1 MKEGTGDG
9 LIRTYKS
16 LDHPSFDVRGVLKL
30 VEIPI
35 PPLTLPPVLL
45 LGSGWRSRA
54 GGWGRRLGE
63 GWGWGGGRDEEGV
76 GGSAR
81 VGFGDAEV

>member
-1 MKEGTGDG
+1 MC
-9 LIRTYKS
+9 

-54 GGWGRRLGE
+54 EGWGRGLGE
-63 GWGWGGGRDEEGV
+63 GWGGGGGRAGEGLGEGWE
-76 GGSAR
+76 GGGGGNGGGTWKKTAYS
-81 VGFGDAEV
+81 F

>member
-1 MKEGTGDG
+1 MKE
-9 LIRTYKS
+9 RS

-35 PPLTLPPVLL
+35 TPLTLPPVLL

-54 GGWGRRLGE
+54 GGWGRGLGE
-63 GWGWGGGRDEEGV
+63 GWGGAGGGMGRGWGEGEEMGEGPGKKPSLLILV
-76 GGSAR
+76 
-81 VGFGDAEV
+81 

>member
-1 MKEGTGDG
+1 MT
-9 LIRTYKS
+9 LTAAS
-16 LDHPSFDVRGVLKL
+16 WALDHPSFDVRGVLKL

-54 GGWGRRLGE
+54 GGWGRDGKGVGE
-63 GWGWGGGRDEEGV
+63 GWGGAGEGGGGR
-76 GGSAR
+76 GGGNGGGTWKKTAYS
-81 VGFGDAEV
+81 F